1 MRKYSE
7 SAFESTCVNEK
18 GMMPLALQ
26 ILARYEHADDSDDN
40 DEDDDDDEE
49 DDDGGRINMVGM
61 PHPLA
66 DTADHNAE
74 GPPARSW
81 GPEGP

>member
-1 MRKYSE
+1 MRKYRE

-26 ILARYEHADDSDDN
+26 ILARYEHADDSHDN
-40 DEDDDDDEE
+40 DEDN

-66 DTADHNAE
+66 DTADHNAS
-74 GPPARSW
+74 RR
-81 GPEGP
+81 

>member
-1 MRKYSE
+1 
-7 SAFESTCVNEK
+7 
-18 GMMPLALQ
+18 MPLALQ
-26 ILARYEHADDSDDN
+26 ILAIYEHADDSDDN

-66 DTADHNAE
+66 DTADHNAS
-74 GPPARSW
+74 RR
-81 GPEGP
+81 